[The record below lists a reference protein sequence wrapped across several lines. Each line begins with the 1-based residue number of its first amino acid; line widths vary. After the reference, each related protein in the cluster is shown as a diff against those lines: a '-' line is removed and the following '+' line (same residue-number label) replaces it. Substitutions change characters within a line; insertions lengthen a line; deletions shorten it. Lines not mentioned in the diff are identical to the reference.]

1 MIEGRVYA
9 DGCGQQVVNAGTA
22 DCVSGQIQISVCS
35 GGGNP
40 TDNCST
46 SHGHCITHSG
56 VDVNYTEA
64 NTFYDIIDCAPPKCS
79 GCGSCEGCRPA
90 GCQSPI
96 VIDLLNEGMHF
107 TSLSKGVKFDFN
119 ADGKPLFMSWT
130 DPKYHNAWLALDRD
144 KNGTIDNAQELFGYP
159 TEPQLPSRGQR
170 NGWLA
175 LAVYDQPSSGGNA
188 DGVIDVNDAIYS
200 SLLLWIDD
208 NHDGIS
214 QPSELHHLAEIGVQ
228 KIPLKYGQ
236 DSYTDQYGNT
246 FSFETFV
253 AMPRRERRQAWDV
266 VLDASETP
274 PGKDVV
280 LRSHE
285 EAAKRR
291 KVNPILG

>member
-1 MIEGRVYA
+1 
-9 DGCGQQVVNAGTA
+9 
-22 DCVSGQIQISVCS
+22 
-35 GGGNP
+35 
-40 TDNCST
+40 
-46 SHGHCITHSG
+46 
-56 VDVNYTEA
+56 
-64 NTFYDIIDCAPPKCS
+64 
-79 GCGSCEGCRPA
+79 
-90 GCQSPI
+90 